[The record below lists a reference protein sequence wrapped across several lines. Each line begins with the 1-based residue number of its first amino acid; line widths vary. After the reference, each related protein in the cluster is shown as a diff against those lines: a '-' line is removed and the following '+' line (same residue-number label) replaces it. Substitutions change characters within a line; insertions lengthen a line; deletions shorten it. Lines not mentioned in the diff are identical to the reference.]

1 VGETAKIYF
10 FVLIMTVVVA
20 LVLAGMNTGLK
31 SIHEQNEAIFNKKA
45 VLAAIQSQLG
55 EGVKAADIPDEEV
68 QQIFEN
74 NITQLVVDHEGQAI
88 TTEAVESRGY
98 KGGMAEHVDM
108 KKEKKRDLDDR
119 YFPVYI
125 YESGSDNPSFPRQFQ
140 GKSLYDKDGNFTSVV
155 VKKGGA
161 RNPRYEVDGISGA
174 TVTCDGVSDMLFDG
188 IKNYMPYFNK
198 ASKSKERKLLTDP
211 LNDNNPIT
219 VQVLGICSALA
230 VTTLLVPSIVI
241 SVAVIFVCAFSNLF
255 TSLLR
260 KSIPKQVRMIVQL
273 VIIATLVTVVELT
286 LKAVDYNIY
295 KQLSIFIGLIITN
308 CIVMGRLEA
317 FAMANSPWKSFLD
330 GVGNGVGYGVIL
342 IIVAFFRELFGKGS
356 LLAGSPLEM
365 KIIGSTPEYWINT
378 AAESGIGTWFS
389 WYSNNNLMVLPAA
402 AMFLIAIL
410 IWVHRTWNPKLVDIS

>member
-1 VGETAKIYF
+1 
-10 FVLIMTVVVA
+10 
-20 LVLAGMNTGLK
+20 
-31 SIHEQNEAIFNKKA
+31 
-45 VLAAIQSQLG
+45 
-55 EGVKAADIPDEEV
+55 
-68 QQIFEN
+68 
-74 NITQLVVDHEGQAI
+74 
-88 TTEAVESRGY
+88 
-98 KGGMAEHVDM
+98 MAETTVE
-108 KKEKKRDLDDR
+108 KKEPL
-119 YFPVYI
+119 F
-125 YESGSDNPSFPRQFQ
+125 GF
-140 GKSLYDKDGNFTSVV
+140 GK
-155 VKKGGA
+155 
-161 RNPRYEVDGISGA
+161 
-174 TVTCDGVSDMLFDG
+174 
-188 IKNYMPYFNK
+188 
-198 ASKSKERKLLTDP
+198 KERKLLTDP

-241 SVAVIFVCAFSNLF
+241 TVAVIFVCAFSNLI

-286 LKAVDYNIY
+286 LKAVNYDIY

-365 KIIGSTPEYWINT
+365 KIIGATPEYWINT

-410 IWVHRTWNPKLVDIS
+410 IWVHRALSLIHI